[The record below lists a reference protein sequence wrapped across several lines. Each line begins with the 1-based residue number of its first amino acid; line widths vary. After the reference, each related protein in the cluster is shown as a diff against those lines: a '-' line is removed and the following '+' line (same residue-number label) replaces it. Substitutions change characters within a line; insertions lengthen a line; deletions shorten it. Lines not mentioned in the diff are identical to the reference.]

1 MNTLAIDI
9 GTYSIKFFEVQKE
22 RKSLRLLHFTEVILD
37 EVRETMEEDVATE
50 EIQTEIIESYLD
62 EMDAV
67 HTEGFEGKI
76 VFQVPNHLFTTRYL
90 HIPVKQV
97 KKAEQMLPFQLDDE
111 LPYTIPELHYV
122 TKFTK
127 VQEGLDA
134 TVYISN
140 LQTFDQFYQNLD
152 QLNIIPAMLTS
163 EMSALQCLMSKSKI
177 EENNYC
183 LIDLGHE
190 STKVYFFHQNRIVS
204 NHVSTIGGKVVDEN
218 ISNTYDIPMDEV
230 SIFKHQNSFF
240 LTENQFSDVDE
251 DQQEFAKLMK
261 IIFWPL
267 VMDLKRWLLGYRVAR
282 GSNIQKIILTGGTS
296 RITNIDN
303 FFSQNLNLPV
313 EILKF
318 HDIPTLESMGLTL
331 EQQCSYQ
338 MAQTLAFSTYAKPLP
353 INFLSGEYASSFKD
367 HIPLHST
374 VFIAVRVL
382 LVSLFILVGVLLEWN
397 LLVNEEASLDRI
409 ITSSLRKNK
418 SLRLKKSQRRLFK
431 KDPKS
436 THRLLLRKEKN
447 IVREIK
453 SLEVAFQ
460 IDAVSPLANLSQK
473 VSKNKKVDL
482 HSFSSK
488 GGKAS
493 AFFKTSSTG
502 KLKDLEALERILKN
516 SDLKEKNVRLNKRKG
531 QLNFDFKFN

>member
-1 MNTLAIDI
+1 M
-9 GTYSIKFFEVQKE
+9 
-22 RKSLRLLHFTEVILD
+22 
-37 EVRETMEEDVATE
+37 
-50 EIQTEIIESYLD
+50 
-62 EMDAV
+62 
-67 HTEGFEGKI
+67 
-76 VFQVPNHLFTTRYL
+76 
-90 HIPVKQV
+90 
-97 KKAEQMLPFQLDDE
+97 
-111 LPYTIPELHYV
+111 
-122 TKFTK
+122 
-127 VQEGLDA
+127 
-134 TVYISN
+134 
-140 LQTFDQFYQNLD
+140 
-152 QLNIIPAMLTS
+152 
-163 EMSALQCLMSKSKI
+163 
-177 EENNYC
+177 
-183 LIDLGHE
+183 
-190 STKVYFFHQNRIVS
+190 
-204 NHVSTIGGKVVDEN
+204 
-218 ISNTYDIPMDEV
+218 
-230 SIFKHQNSFF
+230 
-240 LTENQFSDVDE
+240 
-251 DQQEFAKLMK
+251 
-261 IIFWPL
+261 
-267 VMDLKRWLLGYRVAR
+267 
-282 GSNIQKIILTGGTS
+282 
-296 RITNIDN
+296 
-303 FFSQNLNLPV
+303 
-313 EILKF
+313 
-318 HDIPTLESMGLTL
+318 
-331 EQQCSYQ
+331 
-338 MAQTLAFSTYAKPLP
+338 
-353 INFLSGEYASSFKD
+353 SGEYASSFKD